1 MGAIDRAVER
11 KKRREEEAARVAKS
25 AAAVQTFERAASQ
38 KTGVR
43 SDYYK
48 DLQRQ
53 YTDLDSRMNSL
64 NPSGFGNWVSGNN
77 KRIQGTKSE
86 MASQLSAIQSL
97 LASSGAA
104 FGALDAQQGPE
115 FTPQMIARLRA
126 LDQESQASSLA
137 EDPLFQG
144 DRSTLVQGGQQALS
158 GVANRRLGFGA
169 TGGFSN
175 LGSSNDVFDRLGAQL
190 SQLGQDSRKV
200 KESKRDVVAQSF
212 QAQSD
217 AENAFENA
225 QKKAEAAI
233 ISGNLE
239 QAYRFMQEATQA
251 EVAMREA
258 QAQFQ
263 ASMTGNL
270 VKGALTGAAY
280 AFGGPAGSAVAGGAV
295 AGGAG
300 TDSFMKA
307 GLQKSMPPQIAPM
320 DPGPFE
326 ATAPARTLKGRR

>member
-1 MGAIDRAVER
+1 MSEVDKLIEGRA
-11 KKRREEEAARVAKS
+11 KREAAAAQKK
-25 AAAVQTFERAASQ
+25 AAALQPFEQAAA
-38 KTGVR
+38 KNTGAR

-53 YTDLDSRMNSL
+53 YDDLDSRMNAL

-77 KRIQGTKSE
+77 KRIEGTKSQ
-86 MASQLSAIQSL
+86 MANELSAIQSL
-97 LASSGAA
+97 LTSSGAA

-144 DRSTLVQGGQQALS
+144 DRSMLVQGGQRALS
-158 GVANRRLGFGA
+158 GVANKRLGFGA

-175 LGSSNDVFDRLGAQL
+175 LGSSNDIFDRLGTQL

-212 QAQSD
+212 QEQSD
-217 AENAFENA
+217 AETAFENA

-270 VKGALTGAAY
+270 VKGGLTAAAY
-280 AFGGPAGSAVAGGAV
+280 AFGGPAAAGAVGAAGG
-295 AGGAG
+295 GGSG

-307 GLQKSMPPQIAPM
+307 GIQGSMPPQIVPR
-320 DPGPFE
+320 DLDPFE